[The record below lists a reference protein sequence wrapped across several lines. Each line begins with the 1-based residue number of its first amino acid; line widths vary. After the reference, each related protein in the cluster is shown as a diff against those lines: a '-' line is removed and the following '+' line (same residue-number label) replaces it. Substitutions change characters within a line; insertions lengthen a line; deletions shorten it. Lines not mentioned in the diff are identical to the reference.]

1 MSAYAFSA
9 PLASTKLKRPQNSL
23 RKHLEQRPRADLRFQ
38 IERAGEQFSQ
48 PISKIGTKPM
58 FQIIEVFLG
67 FSIGIAILW
76 VTVLA
81 LVRFTRRVISGE
93 EWQDVLKDL
102 WKKPLN
108 GVLPADTKTPVSE
121 DSRSNGQTRRKNL

>member
-1 MSAYAFSA
+1 
-9 PLASTKLKRPQNSL
+9 
-23 RKHLEQRPRADLRFQ
+23 
-38 IERAGEQFSQ
+38 
-48 PISKIGTKPM
+48 M

-76 VTVLA
+76 VTILA
-81 LVRFTRRVISGE
+81 LVRFTRRVMSGE

-108 GVLPADTKTPVSE
+108 GVLPAKPSE

>member
-1 MSAYAFSA
+1 MI
-9 PLASTKLKRPQNSL
+9 P
-23 RKHLEQRPRADLRFQ
+23 
-38 IERAGEQFSQ
+38 
-48 PISKIGTKPM
+48 
-58 FQIIEVFLG
+58 IIEIFLG
-67 FSIGIAILW
+67 LSIGIAILW

-81 LVRFTRRVISGE
+81 LVKFTRRVMSGE

-108 GVLPADTKTPVSE
+108 GVLPAKPSE

>member
-1 MSAYAFSA
+1 
-9 PLASTKLKRPQNSL
+9 
-23 RKHLEQRPRADLRFQ
+23 
-38 IERAGEQFSQ
+38 
-48 PISKIGTKPM
+48 M

-76 VTVLA
+76 VTILA

-102 WKKPLN
+102 WRKPLN
-108 GVLPADTKTPVSE
+108 GALSAKGSE
-121 DSRSNGQTRRKNL
+121 DSRGNGQTRRKNL

>member
-1 MSAYAFSA
+1 
-9 PLASTKLKRPQNSL
+9 
-23 RKHLEQRPRADLRFQ
+23 
-38 IERAGEQFSQ
+38 
-48 PISKIGTKPM
+48 M

-76 VTVLA
+76 VTVLS
-81 LVRFTRRVISGE
+81 LVKFTRRVISGE

-102 WKKPLN
+102 WNKPLN
-108 GVLPADTKTPVSE
+108 GVLPAKTKTADSQPKAPKNNPAASVSE

>member
-1 MSAYAFSA
+1 MY
-9 PLASTKLKRPQNSL
+9 
-23 RKHLEQRPRADLRFQ
+23 
-38 IERAGEQFSQ
+38 
-48 PISKIGTKPM
+48 
-58 FQIIEVFLG
+58 QIIEVFLG

-81 LVRFTRRVISGE
+81 LVKFSRRVINGE

-102 WKKPLN
+102 WKKPLS
-108 GVLPADTKTPVSE
+108 GVLPANTKKSVSE

>member
-1 MSAYAFSA
+1 
-9 PLASTKLKRPQNSL
+9 
-23 RKHLEQRPRADLRFQ
+23 
-38 IERAGEQFSQ
+38 
-48 PISKIGTKPM
+48 M

-102 WKKPLN
+102 RKKPLN
-108 GVLPADTKTPVSE
+108 GVLPADTKTSVSE

>member
-1 MSAYAFSA
+1 
-9 PLASTKLKRPQNSL
+9 
-23 RKHLEQRPRADLRFQ
+23 
-38 IERAGEQFSQ
+38 
-48 PISKIGTKPM
+48 M

-76 VTVLA
+76 VTILA
-81 LVRFTRRVISGE
+81 LVRFTRRVMSGE

-108 GVLPADTKTPVSE
+108 GVLPGAKVSG

>member
-1 MSAYAFSA
+1 
-9 PLASTKLKRPQNSL
+9 
-23 RKHLEQRPRADLRFQ
+23 
-38 IERAGEQFSQ
+38 
-48 PISKIGTKPM
+48 M

-76 VTVLA
+76 VTILA
-81 LVRFTRRVISGE
+81 LVKFTRRVISGE

-102 WKKPLN
+102 WNKPLN
-108 GVLPADTKTPVSE
+108 GVLTGKTKTADSQPKAPKNSPAASVSE

>member
-1 MSAYAFSA
+1 
-9 PLASTKLKRPQNSL
+9 
-23 RKHLEQRPRADLRFQ
+23 
-38 IERAGEQFSQ
+38 
-48 PISKIGTKPM
+48 M

-81 LVRFTRRVISGE
+81 LVKFSRRVINGE

-102 WKKPLN
+102 WKKPLS
-108 GVLPADTKTPVSE
+108 GLLPANTKKSVSE

>member
-1 MSAYAFSA
+1 
-9 PLASTKLKRPQNSL
+9 
-23 RKHLEQRPRADLRFQ
+23 
-38 IERAGEQFSQ
+38 
-48 PISKIGTKPM
+48 M

-81 LVRFTRRVISGE
+81 LVKLSRRVINGE

-102 WKKPLN
+102 WKKPLS
-108 GVLPADTKTPVSE
+108 GVLPANTKKSVSE